1 MLSTMSS
8 FYYFG
13 IALIL
18 LFVIVCSCYSFELNR
33 SVNSEW
39 AIFELCQY

>member
-1 MLSTMSS
+1 MLSIMCS

-18 LFVIVCSCYSFELNR
+18 LFVIGCSCYSYR
-33 SVNSEW
+33 CVSSEW
-39 AIFELCQY
+39 AIFELWQY